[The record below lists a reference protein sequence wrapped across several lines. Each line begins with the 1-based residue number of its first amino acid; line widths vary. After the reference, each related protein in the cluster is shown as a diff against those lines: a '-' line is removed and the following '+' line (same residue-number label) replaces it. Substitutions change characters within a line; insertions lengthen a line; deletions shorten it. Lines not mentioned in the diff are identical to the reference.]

1 MAREQVLGAG
11 YLCQAEE
18 VEFHPKQWGI
28 LGALSRRVAQM
39 VCLRRLPLSYGRR
52 GLGKGVQGEKEEAFP
67 ITSADSTV
75 VWHNPAVAVQ
85 MEGKQQAGEIFRV
98 DLFNSVATLSG
109 RVTDTTRPPGM

>member
-39 VCLRRLPLSYGRR
+39 VCFRRLPLSYGRR

-67 ITSADSTV
+67 ITFADLMV
-75 VWHNPAVAVQ
+75 VWHNPAVATQ
-85 MEGKQQAGEIFRV
+85 LEGKQQAGEIFREWIF
-98 DLFNSVATLSG
+98 LTQWPL
-109 RVTDTTRPPGM
+109 